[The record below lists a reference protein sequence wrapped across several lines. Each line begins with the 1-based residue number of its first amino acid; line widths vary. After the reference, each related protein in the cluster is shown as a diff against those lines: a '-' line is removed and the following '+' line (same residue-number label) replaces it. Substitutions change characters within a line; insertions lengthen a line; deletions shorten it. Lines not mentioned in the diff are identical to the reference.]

1 MVGAPRKSPESGRRT
16 TSKRCKRAGDI
27 HSAIE
32 LHTSNAFLV
41 SANHQGLSGSKKYDK
56 EAEEEWSKFHRGGE
70 GSTAPRPRPS
80 GLQISN
86 SKLTAWETLI
96 WGSTV
101 HSPRGWLYSWTPSTL
116 PVSHFLTPIRFIYL
130 YPLSHIPSTC
140 DMSEPPG
147 SMLQSLFEAALHN
160 YEEQTGMKLIDHPL
174 ARQLENCN
182 SVESITEVLQEQ
194 ARAFTEF

>member
-86 SKLTAWETLI
+86 SKLTAWKTLI
-96 WGSTV
+96 LG
-101 HSPRGWLYSWTPSTL
+101 GTL
-116 PVSHFLTPIRFIYL
+116 PTRLAVQLDAIYPPCLSFPHISQIHLLIPVISYSL
-130 YPLSHIPSTC
+130 YL
-140 DMSEPPG
+140 
-147 SMLQSLFEAALHN
+147 
-160 YEEQTGMKLIDHPL
+160 
-174 ARQLENCN
+174 
-182 SVESITEVLQEQ
+182 
-194 ARAFTEF
+194 